1 MPSSDPR
8 VPPFAIVFL
17 PFAAAYFLSYVMR
30 SVNAVL
36 SEPLTEEFALTASQL
51 GLLSSSYFLTF
62 AIMQLPLGAL
72 LDRHSP
78 RRVEI
83 VLLMFAIGGCL
94 LSSLAE
100 GFFALWL
107 SRAMIGIGVS
117 ACLMAS
123 YTSYRLCFP
132 ADRQASLASL
142 MLMVGSFGGLAAT
155 LPVELL
161 LPALGWRGIFVLT
174 AVLFLL
180 SVASLTWLLPNI
192 TAVSASSEPYWR
204 YTIAGAK
211 AVFSHPQVQR
221 LIPVCIF
228 THGGFLAVQSLWMGP
243 WLRTVEGQ
251 PATEA
256 ATTLLVLGITVM
268 LSHLAMSWL
277 GLRLNRWRLS
287 LDRVLIAG
295 YLLMLLFTTAA
306 IANLWNNPLIAWSL
320 VFVTTSV
327 SGLIYAKTSLAFP
340 VEMGGRANTGINF
353 VVFAGAFGM
362 QWGLGLITDLAM
374 SVGQSEAEGLRTAF
388 ISWAFMQAV
397 ALIWLVRNPQ
407 APPPRQQHAEAQ

>member
-1 MPSSDPR
+1 MSTAGL
-8 VPPFAIVFL
+8 PPPHLAAVFL

-36 SEPLTEEFALTASQL
+36 SEPLTAEFALTASQL

-62 AIMQLPLGAL
+62 AIMQIPLGAL

-83 VLLMFAIGGCL
+83 VLLMFAIGGCV
-94 LSSLAE
+94 LSSIAE
-100 GFFALWL
+100 GFLALWL
-107 SRAMIGIGVS
+107 GRAMIGIGVS

-123 YTSYRLCFP
+123 YTSYRLCFA

-161 LPALGWRGIFVLT
+161 LPMLGWRGIFLLT
-174 AVLFLL
+174 ALLFLL
-180 SVASLTWLLPNI
+180 SVAGLIWLLPTI
-192 TAVSASSEPYWR
+192 PSAGASREPYWR
-204 YTIAGAK
+204 YTIAGARI
-211 AVFSHPQVQR
+211 VFAHPQVQR

-251 PATEA
+251 TATDA
-256 ATTLLVLGITVM
+256 ASSLLVLGFVVM

-277 GLRLNRWRLS
+277 GLRLNTWRLS
-287 LDRVLIAG
+287 IDRVLISG
-295 YLLMLLFTTAA
+295 CLLMLLFSAAA
-306 IANLWNNPLIAWSL
+306 ITNVWGRPLLAWSL
-320 VFVTTSV
+320 VFITTSV

-340 VEMGGRANTGINF
+340 VGMGGRANTGINF

-362 QWGLGLITDLAM
+362 QWGLGLITDVALSA
-374 SVGQSEAEGLRTAF
+374 GQSEAEALTTAF
-388 ISWAFMQAV
+388 IGWVVLQAV
-397 ALIWLVRNPQ
+397 ALVWLVRNPGH
-407 APPPRQQHAEAQ
+407 APSRP

>member
-1 MPSSDPR
+1 MSTAGL
-8 VPPFAIVFL
+8 PPPHLAAVFL

-36 SEPLTEEFALTASQL
+36 SEPLTAEFALTASQL

-62 AIMQLPLGAL
+62 AIMQIPLGAL

-83 VLLMFAIGGCL
+83 VLLMFAIGGCV
-94 LSSLAE
+94 LSSIAE
-100 GFFALWL
+100 GFLALWL
-107 SRAMIGIGVS
+107 GRAMIGIGVS

-123 YTSYRLCFP
+123 YTSYRLCFA

-161 LPALGWRGIFVLT
+161 LPMLGWRGIFLLT
-174 AVLFLL
+174 ALLFLL
-180 SVASLTWLLPNI
+180 SVAGLIWLLPTI
-192 TAVSASSEPYWR
+192 PSAGPSREPYWR
-204 YTIAGAK
+204 YTIAGARI
-211 AVFSHPQVQR
+211 VFAHPQVQR

-251 PATEA
+251 TATDA
-256 ATTLLVLGITVM
+256 ASSLLVLGFVVM

-277 GLRLNRWRLS
+277 GLRLNTWRLS
-287 LDRVLIAG
+287 IDRVLISG
-295 YLLMLLFTTAA
+295 CLLMLLFSAAA
-306 IANLWNNPLIAWSL
+306 ITNVWGRPLLAWSL
-320 VFVTTSV
+320 VFITTSV

-340 VEMGGRANTGINF
+340 VGMGGRANTGINF

-362 QWGLGLITDLAM
+362 QWGLGLITDVALSA
-374 SVGQSEAEGLRTAF
+374 GQSEAEALTTAF
-388 ISWAFMQAV
+388 IGWVVLQAV
-397 ALIWLVRNPQ
+397 ALVWLVRNPGH
-407 APPPRQQHAEAQ
+407 APSRR

>member
-1 MPSSDPR
+1 MSTAGL
-8 VPPFAIVFL
+8 PPPHLAAVFL

-36 SEPLTEEFALTASQL
+36 SEPLTAEFALTASQL

-83 VLLMFAIGGCL
+83 VLLMFAIGGCV
-94 LSSLAE
+94 LSSIAE
-100 GFFALWL
+100 GFLALWL
-107 SRAMIGIGVS
+107 GRAMIGIGVS

-123 YTSYRLCFP
+123 YTSYRLCFA

-161 LPALGWRGIFVLT
+161 LPMLGWRGIFLLT
-174 AVLFLL
+174 ALLFLL
-180 SVASLTWLLPNI
+180 SVAGLIWLLPTI
-192 TAVSASSEPYWR
+192 PSAGASREPYWR
-204 YTIAGAK
+204 YTIAGARI
-211 AVFSHPQVQR
+211 VFAHPQVQR

-251 PATEA
+251 TATDA
-256 ATTLLVLGITVM
+256 ASSLLVLGFVVM

-277 GLRLNRWRLS
+277 GLRLNTWRLS
-287 LDRVLIAG
+287 IDRVLISG
-295 YLLMLLFTTAA
+295 CLLMLLFSAAA
-306 IANLWNNPLIAWSL
+306 ITNVWGRPLLAWSL
-320 VFVTTSV
+320 VFITTSV

-340 VEMGGRANTGINF
+340 VGMGGRANTGINF

-362 QWGLGLITDLAM
+362 QWGLGLITDVALSA
-374 SVGQSEAEGLRTAF
+374 GQSEAEALTTAF
-388 ISWAFMQAV
+388 IGWVVLQAV
-397 ALIWLVRNPQ
+397 ALVWLVRNPGH
-407 APPPRQQHAEAQ
+407 APSRP

>member
-1 MPSSDPR
+1 MSTAGL
-8 VPPFAIVFL
+8 PPPHLAAVFL

-36 SEPLTEEFALTASQL
+36 SEPLTAEFALTASQL

-62 AIMQLPLGAL
+62 AIMQIPLGAL

-83 VLLMFAIGGCL
+83 VLLMFAIGGCV
-94 LSSLAE
+94 LSSIAE
-100 GFFALWL
+100 GFLALWL
-107 SRAMIGIGVS
+107 GRAMIGIGVS

-123 YTSYRLCFP
+123 YTSYRLCFA

-161 LPALGWRGIFVLT
+161 LPMLDWRGIFLLT
-174 AVLFLL
+174 ALLFLL
-180 SVASLTWLLPNI
+180 SVAGLIWLLPTI
-192 TAVSASSEPYWR
+192 PSAGASREPYWR
-204 YTIAGAK
+204 YTIAGARI
-211 AVFSHPQVQR
+211 VFAHPQVQR

-251 PATEA
+251 TATDA
-256 ATTLLVLGITVM
+256 ASGLLVLGFVVM

-277 GLRLNRWRLS
+277 GLRLNTWRLS
-287 LDRVLIAG
+287 IDRVLISG
-295 YLLMLLFTTAA
+295 CLLMLLFSAAA
-306 IANLWNNPLIAWSL
+306 ITNVWGRPLLAWSL
-320 VFVTTSV
+320 VFITTSV

-340 VEMGGRANTGINF
+340 VGMGGRANTGINF

-362 QWGLGLITDLAM
+362 QWGLGLITDVALSA
-374 SVGQSEAEGLRTAF
+374 GQSEAEALTTAF
-388 ISWAFMQAV
+388 IGWVVLQAV
-397 ALIWLVRNPQ
+397 ALVWLVRNPGHV
-407 APPPRQQHAEAQ
+407 PSRR

>member
-1 MPSSDPR
+1 MSTAGL
-8 VPPFAIVFL
+8 PPPHLAAVFL

-36 SEPLTEEFALTASQL
+36 SEPLTAEFALTASQL

-62 AIMQLPLGAL
+62 AIMQIPLGAL

-83 VLLMFAIGGCL
+83 VLLMFAIGGCV
-94 LSSLAE
+94 LSSIAE
-100 GFFALWL
+100 GFLALWL
-107 SRAMIGIGVS
+107 GRAMIGIGVS

-123 YTSYRLCFP
+123 YTSYRLCFA

-161 LPALGWRGIFVLT
+161 LPMLGWRGIFLLT
-174 AVLFLL
+174 ALLFLL
-180 SVASLTWLLPNI
+180 SVAGLIWLLPTI
-192 TAVSASSEPYWR
+192 SSAGASREPYWR
-204 YTIAGAK
+204 YTIAGARI
-211 AVFSHPQVQR
+211 VFAHPQVQR

-251 PATEA
+251 TATDA
-256 ATTLLVLGITVM
+256 ASSLLVLGFVVM

-277 GLRLNRWRLS
+277 GLRLNTWRLS
-287 LDRVLIAG
+287 IDRVLISG
-295 YLLMLLFTTAA
+295 CLLMLLFSAAA
-306 IANLWNNPLIAWSL
+306 ITNVWGRPLLAWSL
-320 VFVTTSV
+320 VFITTSV

-340 VEMGGRANTGINF
+340 VGMGGRANTGINF

-362 QWGLGLITDLAM
+362 QWGLGLITDVALSA
-374 SVGQSEAEGLRTAF
+374 GQSEAEALTTAF
-388 ISWAFMQAV
+388 IGWVVLQAV
-397 ALIWLVRNPQ
+397 ALVWLVRNPGH
-407 APPPRQQHAEAQ
+407 APSRP

>member
-1 MPSSDPR
+1 MSTAGL
-8 VPPFAIVFL
+8 PPPHLAAVFL

-36 SEPLTEEFALTASQL
+36 SEPLTAEFALTASQL

-62 AIMQLPLGAL
+62 AIMQIPLGAL

-83 VLLMFAIGGCL
+83 VLLMFAIGGCV
-94 LSSLAE
+94 LSSIAE
-100 GFFALWL
+100 GFLALWL
-107 SRAMIGIGVS
+107 GRAMIGIGVS

-123 YTSYRLCFP
+123 YTSYRLCFA

-161 LPALGWRGIFVLT
+161 LPMLGWRGIFLLT
-174 AVLFLL
+174 ALLFLL
-180 SVASLTWLLPNI
+180 SVAGLIWLLPTI
-192 TAVSASSEPYWR
+192 PSAGASREPYWR
-204 YTIAGAK
+204 YTIAGARI
-211 AVFSHPQVQR
+211 VFAHPQVQR

-251 PATEA
+251 TATDA
-256 ATTLLVLGITVM
+256 ASSLLVLGFVVM

-277 GLRLNRWRLS
+277 GLRLNTWRLS
-287 LDRVLIAG
+287 IDRVLISG
-295 YLLMLLFTTAA
+295 CLLMLLFSAAA
-306 IANLWNNPLIAWSL
+306 ITNVWGRPLLAWSL
-320 VFVTTSV
+320 VFITTSV

-340 VEMGGRANTGINF
+340 VGMGGRANTGINF

-362 QWGLGLITDLAM
+362 QWGLGLITDVALSA
-374 SVGQSEAEGLRTAF
+374 GQSEAEALTTAF
-388 ISWAFMQAV
+388 IGWVVLQAV
-397 ALIWLVRNPQ
+397 ALVWLVRNPGH
-407 APPPRQQHAEAQ
+407 APSRR

>member
-1 MPSSDPR
+1 MSTAGL
-8 VPPFAIVFL
+8 PPPHLTTVFL
-17 PFAAAYFLSYVMR
+17 PFATAYFLSYVMR

-36 SEPLTEEFALTASQL
+36 SEPLTAEFALTASEL

-62 AIMQLPLGAL
+62 AIMQIPLGAL

-83 VLLMFAIGGCL
+83 VLLMFAIGGCI
-94 LSSLAE
+94 LSSVAE
-100 GFFALWL
+100 GFVALWL

-161 LPALGWRGIFVLT
+161 LPTLSWRGVFLLT
-174 AVLFLL
+174 ALLFLL
-180 SVASLTWLLPNI
+180 SVAGLIWLLPAI
-192 TAVSASSEPYWR
+192 PLAGASREPYWR
-204 YTIAGAK
+204 YTIAGARI
-211 AVFSHPQVQR
+211 VFAHSQVRR
-221 LIPVCIF
+221 LIPVCVF

-243 WLRTVEGQ
+243 WLRTVEGRTA
-251 PATEA
+251 PDA
-256 ATTLLVLGITVM
+256 ASSLLVLGFVVM

-277 GLRLNRWRLS
+277 GLRLNTWRLS
-287 LDRVLIAG
+287 IDRVLISG
-295 YLLMLLFTTAA
+295 CLLMLFFSAAA
-306 IANLWNNPLIAWSL
+306 ITNVWGHPLLAWSL
-320 VFVTTSV
+320 VFITTSV

-340 VEMGGRANTGINF
+340 VGMGGRANTGVNF

-362 QWGLGLITDLAM
+362 QWGLGLITDIAL
-374 SVGQSEAEGLRTAF
+374 SVGQSEAGALTTAF
-388 ISWAFMQAV
+388 IGWVMLQAV
-397 ALIWLVRNPQ
+397 ALIWLVRNPG
-407 APPPRQQHAEAQ
+407 PPPSCQ

>member
-1 MPSSDPR
+1 MSTAGL
-8 VPPFAIVFL
+8 PPPHLAAVFL

-36 SEPLTEEFALTASQL
+36 SEPLTAEFALTASQL

-62 AIMQLPLGAL
+62 AIMQIPLGAL

-83 VLLMFAIGGCL
+83 VLLMFAIGGCV
-94 LSSLAE
+94 LSSIAE
-100 GFFALWL
+100 GFLALWL
-107 SRAMIGIGVS
+107 GRAMIGIGVS

-123 YTSYRLCFP
+123 YTSYRLCFA

-161 LPALGWRGIFVLT
+161 LPMLGWRGIFLLT
-174 AVLFLL
+174 ALLFLL
-180 SVASLTWLLPNI
+180 SVAGLIWLLPTI
-192 TAVSASSEPYWR
+192 PSAGASREPYWR
-204 YTIAGAK
+204 YTIAGARI
-211 AVFSHPQVQR
+211 VFAHPQVQR

-251 PATEA
+251 TATDA
-256 ATTLLVLGITVM
+256 ASSLLVLGFVVM

-277 GLRLNRWRLS
+277 GLRLNTWRLS
-287 LDRVLIAG
+287 IDRVLISG
-295 YLLMLLFTTAA
+295 CLLMLLFSAAA
-306 IANLWNNPLIAWSL
+306 ITNVWGRPLLAWSL
-320 VFVTTSV
+320 VFITTSV

-340 VEMGGRANTGINF
+340 VGMGGRANTGINF
-353 VVFAGAFGM
+353 VVFAGAIGM
-362 QWGLGLITDLAM
+362 QWGLGLITDVALSA
-374 SVGQSEAEGLRTAF
+374 GQSEAEALTTAF
-388 ISWAFMQAV
+388 IGWVVLQAV
-397 ALIWLVRNPQ
+397 ALVWLVRNPGH
-407 APPPRQQHAEAQ
+407 APSRR

>member
-1 MPSSDPR
+1 MPSSDQRAPQL
-8 VPPFAIVFL
+8 AAVFL

-36 SEPLTEEFALTASQL
+36 SEPLTAEFALTASQL

-62 AIMQLPLGAL
+62 AIMQIPLGAL

-83 VLLMFAIGGCL
+83 VLLMFAIGGCV
-94 LSSLAE
+94 LSSIAE
-100 GFFALWL
+100 GFLALWL
-107 SRAMIGIGVS
+107 GRAMIGIGVS

-123 YTSYRLCFP
+123 YTSYRLCFA

-161 LPALGWRGIFVLT
+161 LPMLGWRGIFLLT
-174 AVLFLL
+174 ALLFLL
-180 SVASLTWLLPNI
+180 SVAGLIWLLPTI
-192 TAVSASSEPYWR
+192 PSAGASREPYWR
-204 YTIAGAK
+204 YTIAGARI
-211 AVFSHPQVQR
+211 VFAHPQVQR

-251 PATEA
+251 TATDA
-256 ATTLLVLGITVM
+256 ASSLLVLGFVVM

-277 GLRLNRWRLS
+277 GLRLNTWRLS
-287 LDRVLIAG
+287 IDRVLISG
-295 YLLMLLFTTAA
+295 CLLMLLFSAAA
-306 IANLWNNPLIAWSL
+306 ITNVWGRPLLAWSL
-320 VFVTTSV
+320 VFITTSV

-340 VEMGGRANTGINF
+340 VGMGGRANTGINF

-362 QWGLGLITDLAM
+362 QWGLGLITDVALSA
-374 SVGQSEAEGLRTAF
+374 GQSEAEALTTAF
-388 ISWAFMQAV
+388 IGWVVLQAV
-397 ALIWLVRNPQ
+397 ALVWLVRNPGH
-407 APPPRQQHAEAQ
+407 APSRP

>member
-1 MPSSDPR
+1 MSTAGLPSPHL
-8 VPPFAIVFL
+8 AAVFL

-36 SEPLTEEFALTASQL
+36 SEPLTAEFALTASQL

-62 AIMQLPLGAL
+62 AIMQIPLGAL

-83 VLLMFAIGGCL
+83 VLLMFAIGGCV
-94 LSSLAE
+94 LSSIAE
-100 GFFALWL
+100 GFLALWL
-107 SRAMIGIGVS
+107 GRAMIGIGVS

-123 YTSYRLCFP
+123 YTSYRLCFA

-161 LPALGWRGIFVLT
+161 LPMLGWRGVFLLT
-174 AVLFLL
+174 ALLFLL
-180 SVASLTWLLPNI
+180 SVAGLIWLPPAI
-192 TAVSASSEPYWR
+192 PSAGTSREPYWR
-204 YTIAGAK
+204 YTIAGARVIF
-211 AVFSHPQVQR
+211 AHPQVRR

-251 PATEA
+251 TATDA
-256 ATTLLVLGITVM
+256 ASSLLVLGFVVM

-277 GLRLNRWRLS
+277 GLRLSTWRLS
-287 LDRVLIAG
+287 IDRVLISG
-295 YLLMLLFTTAA
+295 CLLMLLFSAAA
-306 IANLWNNPLIAWSL
+306 ITNVWGWPLLGWSL

-327 SGLIYAKTSLAFP
+327 SGLIYVKTSLAFP
-340 VEMGGRANTGINF
+340 VGMGGRANTGINF

-362 QWGLGLITDLAM
+362 QWGLGLITDVAL
-374 SVGQSEAEGLRTAF
+374 SVGQSEAEALSTAF
-388 ISWAFMQAV
+388 IGWVILQAV
-397 ALIWLVRNPQ
+397 ALVWLVRNPGP
-407 APPPRQQHAEAQ
+407 APSRQ

>member
-1 MPSSDPR
+1 MSTAGL
-8 VPPFAIVFL
+8 PPPHLAAVFL

-36 SEPLTEEFALTASQL
+36 SEPLTAEFALTASQL

-62 AIMQLPLGAL
+62 AIMQIPLGAL

-83 VLLMFAIGGCL
+83 VLLMFAIGGCV
-94 LSSLAE
+94 LSSIAE
-100 GFFALWL
+100 GFLALWL
-107 SRAMIGIGVS
+107 GRAMIGIGVS

-123 YTSYRLCFP
+123 YTSYRLCFA

-161 LPALGWRGIFVLT
+161 LPMLGWRGIFLLT
-174 AVLFLL
+174 ALLFLL
-180 SVASLTWLLPNI
+180 SSAGLIWLLPTI
-192 TAVSASSEPYWR
+192 PSAGASREPYWR
-204 YTIAGAK
+204 YTIAGARI
-211 AVFSHPQVQR
+211 VFAHPQVQR

-251 PATEA
+251 TATDA
-256 ATTLLVLGITVM
+256 ASSLLVLGFVVM

-277 GLRLNRWRLS
+277 GLRLNTWRLS
-287 LDRVLIAG
+287 IDRVLISG
-295 YLLMLLFTTAA
+295 CLLMLLFSAAA
-306 IANLWNNPLIAWSL
+306 ITNVWGRPLLAWSL
-320 VFVTTSV
+320 VFITTSV

-340 VEMGGRANTGINF
+340 VGMGGRANTGINF

-362 QWGLGLITDLAM
+362 QWGLGLITDVALSA
-374 SVGQSEAEGLRTAF
+374 GQSEAEALTTAF
-388 ISWAFMQAV
+388 IGWVVLQAV
-397 ALIWLVRNPQ
+397 ALVWLVRNPGH
-407 APPPRQQHAEAQ
+407 APSRP

>member
-1 MPSSDPR
+1 MSTAGLPSPHL
-8 VPPFAIVFL
+8 AAVFL

-36 SEPLTEEFALTASQL
+36 SEPLTAEFALTASQL

-62 AIMQLPLGAL
+62 AIMQIPLGAL

-83 VLLMFAIGGCL
+83 VLLMFAIGGCV
-94 LSSLAE
+94 LSSIAE
-100 GFFALWL
+100 GFLALWL
-107 SRAMIGIGVS
+107 GRAMIGIGVS

-123 YTSYRLCFP
+123 YTSYRLCFA

-161 LPALGWRGIFVLT
+161 LPMLGWRGIFLLT
-174 AVLFLL
+174 ALLFLL
-180 SVASLTWLLPNI
+180 SVAGLIWLLPTI
-192 TAVSASSEPYWR
+192 PSAGASREPYWR
-204 YTIAGAK
+204 YTIAGARI
-211 AVFSHPQVQR
+211 VFAHPQVQR

-251 PATEA
+251 TATDA
-256 ATTLLVLGITVM
+256 ASSLLVLGFVVM

-277 GLRLNRWRLS
+277 GLRLNTWRLS
-287 LDRVLIAG
+287 IDRVLISG
-295 YLLMLLFTTAA
+295 CLLMLLFSAAA
-306 IANLWNNPLIAWSL
+306 ITNVWGRPLLAWSL
-320 VFVTTSV
+320 VFITTSV

-340 VEMGGRANTGINF
+340 VGMGGRANTGINF

-362 QWGLGLITDLAM
+362 QWGLGLITDVALSA
-374 SVGQSEAEGLRTAF
+374 GQSEAEALTTAF
-388 ISWAFMQAV
+388 IGWVVLQAV
-397 ALIWLVRNPQ
+397 ALVWLVRNPGH
-407 APPPRQQHAEAQ
+407 APSRP

>member
-1 MPSSDPR
+1 MSTAGL
-8 VPPFAIVFL
+8 PPPHLAAVFL

-36 SEPLTEEFALTASQL
+36 SEPLTAEFALTASQL

-62 AIMQLPLGAL
+62 AIMQIPLGAL

-83 VLLMFAIGGCL
+83 VLLMFAIGGCV
-94 LSSLAE
+94 LSSIAE
-100 GFFALWL
+100 GFLALWL
-107 SRAMIGIGVS
+107 GRAMIGIGVS

-123 YTSYRLCFP
+123 YTSYRLCFA

-161 LPALGWRGIFVLT
+161 LPMLGWRGIFLLT
-174 AVLFLL
+174 ALLFLL
-180 SVASLTWLLPNI
+180 SVAGLIWLLPTI
-192 TAVSASSEPYWR
+192 PSAGASREPYWR
-204 YTIAGAK
+204 YTIAGARI
-211 AVFSHPQVQR
+211 VFAHPQVQR

-251 PATEA
+251 TATDA
-256 ATTLLVLGITVM
+256 ASSLLVLGFVVM

-277 GLRLNRWRLS
+277 GLRLNTWRLS
-287 LDRVLIAG
+287 IDRVLISG
-295 YLLMLLFTTAA
+295 CLLMLLFSAAA
-306 IANLWNNPLIAWSL
+306 ITNVWGRPLLAWSL
-320 VFVTTSV
+320 VFITTSV

-340 VEMGGRANTGINF
+340 VGMGGRANTGINF

-362 QWGLGLITDLAM
+362 QWGLGLITDVALSA
-374 SVGQSEAEGLRTAF
+374 GQSEAEALTTAF
-388 ISWAFMQAV
+388 IGWVVLQAV
-397 ALIWLVRNPQ
+397 ALVWLVRNPGA
-407 APPPRQQHAEAQ
+407 APSRQ